1 MAKQKAMKKLLLLVF
16 CMFIVSCA
24 DKYERS
30 INSHFNKFILIK
42 NLKDYEI
49 EKIQRNIVTVSDGE
63 RIRMQTVISDK
74 RNRII
79 LIQDRVNVAN
89 QILNNIEKGRTWN
102 YHGKPYYSH
111 KSPVQIY
118 GIINLSNPNGDLI
131 DWNNKGRQV
140 MAQEKRDF
148 IISEYGLIPSIEN
161 EINHLEKKTDSIKHN
176 PNNQYLWINSY
187 VTIRGTEAYGLNRI
201 KFYITQY
208 PNGEIK
214 SLNQY

>member
-1 MAKQKAMKKLLLLVF
+1 
-16 CMFIVSCA
+16 MFIVSCA

-63 RIRMQTVISDK
+63 RSRMQKVITDK
-74 RNRII
+74 RNNIT
-79 LIQDRVNVAN
+79 LIQHRVNVAN
-89 QILNNIEKGRTWN
+89 QTLNDIEEGKTWD

-111 KSPVQIY
+111 KSPVQKY
-118 GIINLSNPNGDLI
+118 GNFDLSIPNSDLI

-148 IISEYGLIPSIEN
+148 IILEHGLIPSIEN
-161 EINHLEKKTDSIKHN
+161 EINHLNKKEDSIKNN
-176 PNNQYLWINSY
+176 PNKDYLWINSY
-187 VTIRGTEAYGLNRI
+187 VTIKGTEAYGLNRI

>member
-1 MAKQKAMKKLLLLVF
+1 MKKLLLISF
-16 CMFIVSCA
+16 SIFIVSCA

-49 EKIQRNIVTVSDGE
+49 EKIKRVIVTVSDDE
-63 RIRMQTVISDK
+63 RAKIRTVISDK
-74 RNRII
+74 KDRIT
-79 LIQDRVNVAN
+79 LIHHSVNVAN
-89 QILNNIEKGRTWN
+89 KALNNIVEGQRWD
-102 YHGKPYYSH
+102 YYGKPYYSH
-111 KSPVQIY
+111 KNPVQNF
-118 GIINLSNPNGDLI
+118 GNLNLSIPNSDLI
-131 DWNNKGRQV
+131 DWDNKGRQV
-140 MAQEKRDF
+140 MAKEKRDF
-148 IISEYGLIPSIEN
+148 IISEYGLIPGIEN

-187 VTIRGTEAYGLNRI
+187 VTIKGTEAYGLNRI